1 MSTPIQNVQ
10 VLTITTSPTT
20 ISNANTISILN
31 GGVNALTIST
41 DAGANTISLSAGQSL
56 SMSAS
61 TGFVLPD
68 IVITGTALSA
78 EIIKA

>member
-1 MSTPIQNVQ
+1 MSTPIQSVQ
-10 VLTITTSPTT
+10 VKTLTTSPST

-31 GGVNALTIST
+31 GSANALTISLDGGT
-41 DAGANTISLSAGQSL
+41 NSISLASGQSL

-68 IVITGTALSA
+68 IIFSGTAMSA
-78 EIIKA
+78 EVIIS

>member
-20 ISNANTISILN
+20 ISGANTISILN
-31 GGVNALTIST
+31 GSANALTISADGGT
-41 DAGANTISLSAGQSL
+41 NTISLTQGQSV

-68 IVITGTALSA
+68 IRLTGTGMSA
-78 EIIKA
+78 QIIQS

>member
-1 MSTPIQNVQ
+1 MSTPIQSVQ
-10 VLTITTSPTT
+10 VRTITTSPTT

-31 GGVNALTIST
+31 GSVNPLTIST
-41 DAGANTISLSAGQSL
+41 DGGTNSISLTTGQSL

-68 IVITGTALSA
+68 IILSGTAMSA
-78 EIIKA
+78 EIIKS